1 MDSNLQDA
9 LCLAGVSFV
18 AAAIVGGVVWVCVSP
33 RARWTLAVWLGLALS
48 ACSPCAYY
56 YDGNTAP
63 GARPYYKACKDSDG
77 KLRVRCDSPHR
88 LPNADCE

>member
-1 MDSNLQDA
+1 MKKFLLGTVA
-9 LCLAGVSFV
+9 LAAFAAP
-18 AAAIVGGVVWVCVSP
+18 AAA
-33 RARWTLAVWLGLALS
+33 ADL
-48 ACSPCAYY
+48 
-56 YDGNTAP
+56 